1 MAAAVAPPAAPRPAD
16 GPAAPPPATPAP
28 TAAGSRG
35 ADADGGAGDS
45 GSGDAGIGIPDA
57 TQQQLAS
64 ALGVPAAVT
73 VNLRAPVLGGTD
85 VVPQLLSA
93 LPLDRRVGGL
103 VQATAETPLEL
114 SAPGAAGA
122 LRGVAVSADQLQR
135 ALRSPTFVEEMDR
148 AREQIRAEFNLDRTV
163 AVSAAGVGFGASV
176 IYVLWLIRGGVLMGS
191 YLSALPAWRVLDPLP
206 VLSQAGGGA
215 AGDDPDDDAL
225 AEGPSAGD
233 PLASLRGY

>member
-1 MAAAVAPPAAPRPAD
+1 M
-16 GPAAPPPATPAP
+16 
-28 TAAGSRG
+28 
-35 ADADGGAGDS
+35 
-45 GSGDAGIGIPDA
+45 
-57 TQQQLAS
+57 
-64 ALGVPAAVT
+64 
-73 VNLRAPVLGGTD
+73 LGGTD